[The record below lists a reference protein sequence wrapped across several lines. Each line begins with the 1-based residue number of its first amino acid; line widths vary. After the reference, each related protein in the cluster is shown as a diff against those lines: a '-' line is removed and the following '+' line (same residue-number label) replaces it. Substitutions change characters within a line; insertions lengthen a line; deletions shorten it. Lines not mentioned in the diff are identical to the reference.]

1 MPVQRGRVPP
11 SQPPGIP
18 YGQYSIP
25 NGDTVTGFNGHSY
38 LSSYISLLLR
48 AEPYPTSRY
57 GQCMQT
63 NNIMGID
70 NICELA
76 ARLLFSA
83 VEWARN
89 IPFFPDLQVTDQ
101 VALLRLVW
109 SELFVLNASQC
120 SMPLHVAPLLA
131 AAGLHASPMAADRVV
146 AFMDH
151 IRIFQEQVEKLKALH
166 VDSAEY
172 SCLKAI
178 VLFTTGKLL
187 DNLFG
192 DVHALLAKTST
203 QLSALQSEQDVMHL
217 VQVHLYRTATSATA
231 SSTSSSSNTNHNTS
245 GGSTGSPNS
254 SLANITL
261 NSSSGNSS
269 LTSSTSLVSNS
280 GLVEHAGGSTV
291 ASSSIAS
298 PSVTTTTATLPGTSN
313 STAEVNT
320 TTAHNNNNNDLKS
333 INHNLTTQ
341 SSASSAAPSVSS
353 PSLMAAGVGAL
364 FGSNAQSKTPPLPL
378 FNFHQNTPNRSYHGT
393 LDDFVNLSSS
403 SPYGVGS
410 AFSSSFG
417 SNGIF
422 SPYGSSSLQ
431 GPMPSAGSK
440 YLGHGGSSAD
450 YKFSPY
456 SPWSRR

>member
-1 MPVQRGRVPP
+1 MPALETQQWFGVFEVTFNRCRTLRVALRSDLGAEVRNLDRPPWYEGPLLGPACLSSATGKEYPLTGPTVQRGRVPP

-166 VDSAEY
+166 VDSA
-172 SCLKAI
+172 
-178 VLFTTGKLL
+178 
-187 DNLFG
+187 D
-192 DVHALLAKTST
+192 
-203 QLSALQSEQDVMHL
+203 
-217 VQVHLYRTATSATA
+217 
-231 SSTSSSSNTNHNTS
+231 
-245 GGSTGSPNS
+245 
-254 SLANITL
+254 
-261 NSSSGNSS
+261 
-269 LTSSTSLVSNS
+269 
-280 GLVEHAGGSTV
+280 
-291 ASSSIAS
+291 
-298 PSVTTTTATLPGTSN
+298 
-313 STAEVNT
+313 
-320 TTAHNNNNNDLKS
+320 
-333 INHNLTTQ
+333 
-341 SSASSAAPSVSS
+341 VSS
-353 PSLMAAGVGAL
+353 PSLVAAGVGAL

-378 FNFHQNTPNRSYHGT
+378 FSFHQNTPNRSYHGT

-410 AFSSSFG
+410 SAFSSSFG
-417 SNGIF
+417 SSGIF
-422 SPYGSSSLQ
+422 SPYGGGSLQ
-431 GPMPSAGSK
+431 GPVPSAGPK
-440 YLGHGGSSAD
+440 YLSHGGTGSD
-450 YKFSPY
+450 YSKFSPY